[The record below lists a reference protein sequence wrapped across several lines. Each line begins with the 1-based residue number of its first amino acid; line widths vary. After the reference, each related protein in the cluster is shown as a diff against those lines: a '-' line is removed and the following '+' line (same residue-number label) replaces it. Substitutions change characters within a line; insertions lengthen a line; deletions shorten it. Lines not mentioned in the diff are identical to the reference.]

1 MVTASAT
8 RSEQG
13 NLFSAGCPTRI
24 LMDRIGGKW
33 VSMVIALLGEHYP
46 AEQGFAELN
55 RGMPGVSHKMLSATL
70 KGLVRD
76 QLVERRVEE
85 SVPPRVH
92 YRLSPL
98 GLSLNEPL
106 AMLRSWA
113 EEHVAEIREL
123 NPEAFPPSN

>member
-1 MVTASAT
+1 
-8 RSEQG
+8 
-13 NLFSAGCPTRI
+13 
-24 LMDRIGGKW
+24 MDRVGGKW
-33 VSMVIALLGEHYP
+33 VSMVITLLAESHPGER
-46 AEQGFAELN
+46 GFAELN
-55 RGMPGVSHKMLSATL
+55 RGMPGVSHKMLSTTL

-76 QLVERRVEE
+76 QLVERRVED

-113 EEHVAEIREL
+113 EEHVAQIREL
-123 NPEAFPPSN
+123 NPDAFPETA